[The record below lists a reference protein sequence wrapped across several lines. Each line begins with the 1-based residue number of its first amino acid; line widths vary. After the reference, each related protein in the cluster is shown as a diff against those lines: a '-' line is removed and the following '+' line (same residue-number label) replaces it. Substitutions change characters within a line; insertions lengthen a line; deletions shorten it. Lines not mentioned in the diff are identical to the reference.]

1 MRLASFRRME
11 GLGLRLARR
20 LFRKPNEYL
29 QYARCDF
36 LVERHGPERMRSLL
50 IIGIFVSMSALTSCA
65 PVGEPT
71 SPDSSLSETEESA
84 DTRSYYVNETS
95 LVLPTDYREWPFI
108 GSGLGLTYEEEV
120 ASPERPPTFTNVFV
134 NPAAYRGFMETGI
147 WPNESIFVLEFRRSE
162 TEAVPNNGG
171 RFQGDLSGIEAEV
184 KDSRFPDGWA
194 FFNFGGGPSL
204 LDVAQPLTGEAVAS
218 CVQCHTE
225 NTAVERTFVQFY
237 PTLLEVARREGTVK
251 PGF

>member
-1 MRLASFRRME
+1 
-11 GLGLRLARR
+11 
-20 LFRKPNEYL
+20 
-29 QYARCDF
+29 
-36 LVERHGPERMRSLL
+36 MRSLL
-50 IIGIFVSMSALTSCA
+50 ILAILVLTGVVASCA
-65 PVGEPT
+65 RAEEST
-71 SPDSSLSETEESA
+71 SPASFPAGAEESG
-84 DTRSYYVNETS
+84 DNSSPYVNETS
-95 LVLPTDYREWPFI
+95 LVRPTDYREWPFV
-108 GSGLGLTYEEEV
+108 GSGLGLTYEEES
-120 ASPERPPTFTNVFV
+120 ASPDRTPTFTNVFV

-171 RFQGDLSGIEAEV
+171 RFQGDLIGIEAEV

-194 FFNFGGGPSL
+194 FFNFGGVPDL
-204 LDVAQPLTGEAVAS
+204 LDVAEPLTGEAVAS